1 MGTFHDSTT
10 FVDFETTGLDEFKE
24 QITQYAVITYKEGK
38 QTARETGLVKLYGN
52 HHVSQLPQSLDWGS

>member
-38 QTARETGLVKLYGN
+38 
-52 HHVSQLPQSLDWGS
+52 